1 MAVVVWVLICAGLN
15 VSGWLL
21 SSLDRLSWTG
31 YALLLPLLVI
41 ASLIVSLRV
50 AGPFR
55 CGAAYVFCRVRWRL
69 RHLFPLAFVVLAVM
83 AIFGG
88 ILHAPNNYDALAYRV
103 PRVLNWIAEGHWH
116 WIHTMFHRLN
126 TRACGMEWFSAPLI
140 ILTGSD
146 RLLFLPNAVS
156 FLLMPGLV
164 YSVLFRLGV
173 AKRVAW
179 QWMWILPTGY
189 CYLLQAGSIGN
200 DLFGAVL
207 GLCAMDLALRA
218 RESGRVSLL
227 LLSVL
232 AAGAMSAGKTNN
244 ITLGLAWLVIVG
256 PVLWKSLIHRFIL
269 ITLVSILAAAASFLP
284 SAFLNYKYCGDWSGS
299 KVEGLDAF
307 TKGHPLQREFHN
319 LLLTLLQNFT
329 PPFFPLTASW
339 DRWISSFVP
348 SSYLESVKPLFEASS
363 ARFQMTELQ
372 MEEVS
377 SVGFG
382 ICLLLAFGIV
392 FSAGAKHLG
401 WKLPSV
407 SRPDRIQTLVV
418 VLSAVG
424 FCIYCAKSGFSGVGR
439 YFGFYFLYIVP
450 ALLWLPGFRALV
462 LRRFWKALCCL
473 VFVMAAMLL
482 VISPARPLWPVGII
496 LKASQGGAIP
506 LPKGFLQRIEAVYS
520 TYAERNRAFAP
531 LLARIPS
538 EEKVLGL
545 VTCDD
550 PETSLWKPFGKR
562 VIKHI
567 TPDDTAETLRSR
579 GVRMATFDPTTFR
592 NRMGMPYQAWLS
604 GVGGRECGRITLLLR
619 AGAGPIE
626 WIIVQFDPKSDN

>member
-1 MAVVVWVLICAGLN
+1 MAVVVWVLLCAGLN

-55 CGAAYVFCRVRWRL
+55 CGAAYVFCRARWRL
-69 RHLFPLAFVVLAVM
+69 RHLFPLAFAVLAVM
-83 AIFGG
+83 AILGG

-103 PRVLNWIAEGHWH
+103 PRVLNWIAEGHWQ

-126 TRACGMEWFSAPLI
+126 TRACGIEWLSAPLI

-173 AKRVAW
+173 TKRVAW

-189 CYLLQAGSIGN
+189 CYLLQAGGVAN
-200 DLFGAVL
+200 DLFGTVL

-218 RESGRVSLL
+218 RESGRISLV

-232 AAGAMSAGKTNN
+232 AAGVMTAGKTNN
-244 ITLGLAWLVIVG
+244 ITLGLAWLVIAW
-256 PVLWKSLIHRFIL
+256 PVLWKALTRRFIL
-269 ITLVSILAAAASFLP
+269 TAFVSVLATVASFIP
-284 SAFLNYKYCGDWSGS
+284 TAFLNYKYCGDWSGS
-299 KVEGLDAF
+299 KVEGLDAL
-307 TKGHPLQREFHN
+307 TKGHPLLREFHN
-319 LLLTLLQNFT
+319 LLLTLLQNIT
-329 PPFFPLTASW
+329 PPVFPLVASW
-339 DRWISSFVP
+339 DRWIPSFVP
-348 SSYLESVKPLFEASS
+348 ASYLESVKPLFETGA
-363 ARFQMTELQ
+363 ARLQLTELQ
-372 MEEVS
+372 IEEGA

-382 ICLLLAFGIV
+382 IFLLLGFGIV
-392 FSAGAKHLG
+392 FFAIAKISG
-401 WKLPSV
+401 GRLPSV
-407 SRPDRIQTLVV
+407 SRPDRIQRLAV

-424 FCIYCAKSGFSGVGR
+424 FFAYCAKSGFGGVGR

-450 ALLWLPGFRALV
+450 AVLWLPGFRALV
-462 LRRFWKALCCL
+462 SRRVWKALCGL

-482 VISPARPLWPVGII
+482 VISPARPLWPVGAF

-506 LPKGFLQRIEAVYS
+506 LPKGGLQRIDAVYS

-531 LLARIPS
+531 LLARIPA
-538 EEKVLGL
+538 EETVLGI
-545 VTCDD
+545 VTFDD

-562 VIKHI
+562 LIKHI
-567 TPDDTAETLRSR
+567 TPEDTAETLRSR
-579 GVRMATFDPTTFR
+579 GVSIAAFDPATFR
-592 NRMGMPYQAWLS
+592 NRMGMPYQEWLS
-604 GVGGRECGRITLLLR
+604 GVGGRECGRVTLRLR
-619 AGAGPIE
+619 AGAGPID
-626 WIIVQFDPKSDN
+626 WIIVQLDPKSDN